1 MRKKTSFRWLAT
13 LAVTVAFL
21 LAYAVP
27 HGFAQWAPRKPIE
40 FIIMAG
46 AGGGADRIARLMQ
59 KIVTKNKWSP
69 QPLVPINKPGGSGAE
84 AMMYLHSKRGNPHVI
99 MVTLN
104 SFFTTPMLNKLPVS
118 YKNLT
123 PIYRLAMD
131 TFVLWVNSE
140 SPIRTI
146 DDYVKAVKAAGGKWK
161 MGGTGKM
168 QEDSLVTAM
177 LEKTY
182 GIKHTYIPFKGGGK
196 VARELIG
203 KHVDSTVNNPSEQ
216 LQWFKAGRSRPIAA
230 FTPSRIEVLSD
241 TPTFKELGKGGM
253 VYYMQ
258 RSITAPAGVPKAARD
273 WYVRLFDKL
282 CNSSE
287 WKAYTQKQAL
297 DRACLSG
304 ADMEKF
310 FAGEHKKHEALL
322 KSMGA
327 LK

>member
-1 MRKKTSFRWLAT
+1 MAS
-13 LAVTVAFL
+13 LAVAVAFL
-21 LAYAVP
+21 VAYAVP
-27 HGFAQWAPRKPIE
+27 HALAQWAPRKPIE

-59 KIVTKNKWSP
+59 KIVTENKWSP

-84 AMMYLHSKRGNPHVI
+84 AMMYLHSKRGDPHVI

-104 SFFTTPMLNKLPVS
+104 SFFTTPVLRKLPVN
-118 YKNLT
+118 YRNLT
-123 PIYRLAMD
+123 SIYRLAMD
-131 TFVLWVNSE
+131 TFVLWVHKD

-146 DDYVKAVKAAGGKWK
+146 GDYVKTVKAAGGKWK

-177 LEKTY
+177 LESAY
-182 GIKHTYIPFKGGGK
+182 NIKHTYIPFKGGGK

-216 LQWFKAGRSRPIAA
+216 LQWFEAGRSRPIAA
-230 FTPSRIEVLSD
+230 FTPSRIGVFKD
-241 TPTFKELGKGGM
+241 TPTFKELGKEGM

-258 RSITAPAGVPKAARD
+258 RSITAPGGIPAAARQ
-273 WYVRLFDKL
+273 WYVQLFDKL
-282 CNSSE
+282 CNSNE
-287 WKAYTQKQAL
+287 WKVYTRKKAL

-304 ADMEKF
+304 SAMEDF
-310 FAGEHKKHEALL
+310 FVEEDKKHRALL